1 MKEFLHNS
9 DANPHPE
16 PSARIRDELQQLRA
30 ELDDWV
36 DQTAQDLD
44 KMPVSLLA
52 MGDDAAE
59 GMNHAQLALHNAHVL
74 QTALQEERAIRTA
87 LAMELVAT
95 WREHGPLPHRLCS
108 GEQRRGVRLDLAFR
122 KCHRLPTLSVRL
134 NDVVELSMQGFR
146 LTEQDSLNSF
156 IQSFPNLEVLSLESV
171 DLRHF
176 SEDDHEGCS
185 LPPAI
190 CQLRHLSSLN
200 LRSTQLEFSER
211 AASQLTNLLRLQN
224 LDLSDN
230 PLGIPPM
237 VWGMNNLRRLNL
249 RNTRITRCPD
259 GIMDKPYLTLL
270 DLRDNQI
277 TRIPQAVLNQAIARD
292 RVLLWNNPLTDEDT
306 LRRLIAHRE
315 QTAINLWSREPGT
328 AFASLAQWLNVTDSG
343 PRDMRLQTWQ
353 HLALK
358 PGGAKFSE
366 IIGTLMLTPDFQV
379 NFLDLQARV
388 WRLLMEAGASDELW
402 GQLILNA
409 PLPIVVFDNPLAAFT
424 ALEERA
430 QPYRHAG
437 VNAGNEKVLFPSGC
451 SELS

>member
-1 MKEFLHNS
+1 MKELLQNS

-16 PSARIRDELQQLRA
+16 PSARMRDELQQLRA

-44 KMPVSLLA
+44 NMPVSLLA

-59 GMNHAQLALHNAHVL
+59 GMNHAQFALHNAHVL

-95 WREHGPLPHRLCS
+95 WREHGPLPHRLSS

-156 IQSFPNLEVLSLESV
+156 IQNFPNLEVLSLESV

-190 CQLRHLSSLN
+190 CQLRQLSSLN

-211 AASQLTNLLRLQN
+211 AASQLTNLPRLRN

-230 PLGIPPM
+230 PLTVPPM
-237 VWGMNNLRRLNL
+237 VRGMNNLRRLNL
-249 RNTRITRCPD
+249 RNTGISRCP
-259 GIMDKPYLTLL
+259 GGVMDKPYLTLL
-270 DLRDNQI
+270 DLRDNHI
-277 TRIPQAVLNQAIARD
+277 TQVPQAVLNQAIAKD
-292 RVLLWNNPLTDEDT
+292 RVLLWNNPLSDEDT
-306 LRRLIAHRE
+306 LLRLITHRE
-315 QTAINLWSREPGT
+315 QTGIDVALHASGT
-328 AFASLAQWLNVTDSG
+328 A
-343 PRDMRLQTWQ
+343 
-353 HLALK
+353 
-358 PGGAKFSE
+358 
-366 IIGTLMLTPDFQV
+366 
-379 NFLDLQARV
+379 
-388 WRLLMEAGASDELW
+388 
-402 GQLILNA
+402 
-409 PLPIVVFDNPLAAFT
+409 
-424 ALEERA
+424 
-430 QPYRHAG
+430 
-437 VNAGNEKVLFPSGC
+437 
-451 SELS
+451 